1 MNWSQFKY
9 PVFHMCLA
17 GAVVTTFW
25 SRTQE
30 VVGLNSFA
38 VVTNILS
45 LNLLNSVKH
54 LGKTQMKLGFAK
66 PGTIE

>member
-1 MNWSQFKY
+1 MNRSQFKY

-17 GAVVTTFW
+17 GAVVTTFL
-25 SRTQE
+25 SLTQE
-30 VVGLNSFA
+30 VVGLNPFV

-54 LGKTQMKLGFAK
+54 LGKTQLKLDFTK